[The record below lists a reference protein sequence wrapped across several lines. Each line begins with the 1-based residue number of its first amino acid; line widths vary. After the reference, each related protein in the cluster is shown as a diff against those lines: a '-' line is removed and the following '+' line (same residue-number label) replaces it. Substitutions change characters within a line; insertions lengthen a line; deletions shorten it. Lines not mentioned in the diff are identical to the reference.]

1 MGQLRLG
8 ARIFLLV
15 VVAAGGALLVLQW
28 WLGNWPAENSAFAIL
43 LVLGLTRV
51 ATDIWGV
58 RLHFRGVHY
67 TLTTAIDFVSLLLA
81 GPAAASWAGC
91 FASAAADVWAR
102 RAWYKTVFN
111 SAAVVIAISAAG
123 VVYGTLNDGSLVPL
137 SSLRNTVAIVGG
149 GLAYLAADVL
159 IVCSIV
165 ALVEGHRLWDVW
177 RASAKGFRFQM
188 ITLVPMATLIAV
200 VYYQNPFALVLLLFP
215 ILLVHYSFQAY
226 EQLREDAQRTME
238 TLAQA
243 VDRRDH
249 YTYRHSERVAD
260 FSARIARQMGLDLT
274 DTETLVAAARVHD
287 LGKIGID
294 SAVLLKPGKL
304 DPKEWAVMQEH
315 PRIGADIIAKL
326 PIYERVRD
334 LVACHQERYDGK
346 GYPHGYAGE
355 QIPLGARIIAAADAY
370 EAMTSDRPYRKAL
383 DKQVA
388 MAELRKG
395 RGTQFDP
402 QVIDAFLA
410 VLEAEEAPAGQPET
424 PPLPVLGHTRRSQAA
439 G

>member
-1 MGQLRLG
+1 MGQLRRS
-8 ARIFLLV
+8 ARGFLLG
-15 VVAAGGALLVLQW
+15 VVAAG
-28 WLGNWPAENSAFAIL
+28 AIL
-43 LVLGLTRV
+43 LVLHLWLGAWPADADILLILAVLTLSRLAADV
-51 ATDIWGV
+51 WGV
-58 RLHFRGVHY
+58 RLHFRGVNY
-67 TLTTAIDFVSLLLA
+67 TLTTAIDFATMLLA
-81 GPAAASWAGC
+81 GPAAASLAGA
-91 FASAAADVWAR
+91 ASSMLADFWAR
-102 RAWYKTVFN
+102 RAWYKAIFN
-111 SAAVVIAISAAG
+111 SAAVVISVSTAG
-123 VVYGTLNDGSLVPL
+123 LIYSLLNDGAISPL
-137 SSLRNTVAIVGG
+137 SSLRNTVAIVVA
-149 GLAYLAADVL
+149 GLAFIAANLVV
-159 IVCSIV
+159 VCTII
-165 ALVEGHRLWDVW
+165 ALVEGHRPWDVW

-200 VYYQNPFALVLLLFP
+200 VYYQNPLALVLLLFP

-260 FSARIARQMGLDLT
+260 FSARIARQLGLDLT
-274 DTETLVAAARVHD
+274 DTEILVAAARVHD

-304 DPKEWAVMQEH
+304 DPREWAVMQEH

-334 LVACHQERYDGK
+334 LVACHQERFDGK

-370 EAMTSDRPYRKAL
+370 EAMTADRPYRKAL
-383 DKQVA
+383 EKQVA

-410 VLEAEEAPAGQPET
+410 VLESEDVPASQPAA
-424 PPLPVLGHTRRSQAA
+424 PPLPALGQTTSSQAA